1 MQLALLQRVT
11 QIELTDDL
19 REKLGKAY
27 SPGVSSSA
35 SRTYRGYGT
44 FVLNASVDVG
54 EVSATKTAMAGTV
67 AGLRDAPVSDD
78 VLLRARAPM
87 LEAYDNAL
95 KSNAGWLTLVDRA
108 QTEPDRIDR
117 FVHGKERLQAVTAK
131 DLQALARKYLTPLG
145 AVDVTVLPE
154 GVEPQAKP

>member
-1 MQLALLQRVT
+1 
-11 QIELTDDL
+11 
-19 REKLGKAY
+19 
-27 SPGVSSSA
+27 
-35 SRTYRGYGT
+35 
-44 FVLNASVDVG
+44 
-54 EVSATKTAMAGTV
+54 
-67 AGLRDAPVSDD
+67 VSDD

-87 LEAYDNAL
+87 LEAYNNAL

-131 DLQALARKYLTPLG
+131 DLQALAKQYLTPNG

-154 GVEPQAKP
+154 GVDPPTAK